1 MDVNCC
7 PRNDFSFPTK
17 NSSKDII
24 STWPTSLNG
33 TALLSNTSNFFL
45 DENIFEQEPKPFQDF
60 ILRNSS
66 NLVSLEPN
74 SSSSSSSLS
83 CVLPFQRLSLN
94 DINAQHSSSIFSF
107 AFNHSTSSTNYE
119 PLPFSSSH
127 QTNFNDE
134 NARPPWVLSVT
145 PASQISPPC
154 VQQNSSF
161 QNQQSIL
168 PLIPSTQDDSTENIR
183 HWIGDF
189 STEQS
194 TNNGIQQIPL
204 LSQKVFIGGVPRF
217 ATEAD
222 IHANFDR
229 FGAFEIQ
236 WPKLHGSHKEQH
248 RENGFFH
255 IVFHNAKSVCAL
267 LDSCS
272 RHTNN
277 NACTD
282 YFIHF
287 ETATGSRKTV
297 EVIPWN
303 IGDNNYALRPPQQLD
318 SKKTIFVGNLH
329 GTMTARY
336 LWRLMEDLFSGA
348 VYAGVDIDKYKY
360 PIGSGRV
367 TFDNSSS
374 FLHAVSTAFVD
385 VRTPRFLK
393 RLQIEPHLQYRFCS
407 LCKTSAGD
415 LFCRNFSCFDYF
427 CQRCWQKIHVGTM
440 ASHKAVTRHSK
451 SSQPVFH
458 PISTSQ
464 TPNSSSTSSINHPV
478 DCVVG
483 ANAF

>member
-1 MDVNCC
+1 MDINCC

-17 NSSKDII
+17 NSTKDFL
-24 STWPTSLNG
+24 STWPTTLNG
-33 TALLSNTSNFFL
+33 NISN
-45 DENIFEQEPKPFQDF
+45 ENIFDQETKPFQDY
-60 ILRNSS
+60 ILRNTS
-66 NLVSLEPN
+66 NILALEQ
-74 SSSSSSSLS
+74 SSSSSSSASSLS
-83 CVLPFQRLSLN
+83 CVLPFQQLVINDLN
-94 DINAQHSSSIFSF
+94 TQHNSSILPFT
-107 AFNHSTSSTNYE
+107 FNNNNNNNNNMNNFNE
-119 PLPFSSSH
+119 PLPFSTNH
-127 QTNFNDE
+127 QANINDE
-134 NARPPWVLSVT
+134 NARPPWLVSMA
-145 PASQISPPC
+145 PISQISPPFL
-154 VQQNSSF
+154 Q

-168 PLIPSTQDDSTENIR
+168 PMISPVQDDSTENIR

-194 TNNGIQQIPL
+194 NTNHNNIHNNNGMQQIPL

-217 ATEAD
+217 ATETD

-229 FGAFEIQ
+229 FGVFEIQ
-236 WPKLHGSHKEQH
+236 WPKLHGGHKEQH

-277 NACTD
+277 SACAD

-336 LWRLMEDLFSGA
+336 LWRLMEDLFGGA

-407 LCKTSAGD
+407 LCKTAAGD
-415 LFCRNFSCFDYF
+415 LFCRNFACFDYF
-427 CQRCWQKIHVGTM
+427 CQRCWQKIHIGSM
-440 ASHKAVTRHSK
+440 SSHKAVTRHSK

-458 PISTSQ
+458 PIQQSISQ
-464 TPNSSSTSSINHPV
+464 PI
-478 DCVVG
+478 DCIIG
-483 ANAF
+483 ANGF

>member
-7 PRNDFSFPTK
+7 PRNDFSFPMKNNTK
-17 NSSKDII
+17 EFV
-24 STWPTSLNG
+24 STWPTQASSTNNGLSLG
-33 TALLSNTSNFFL
+33 STLSS
-45 DENIFEQEPKPFQDF
+45 ENIFDQEQKPFQDY
-60 ILRNSS
+60 ILRNTS
-66 NLVSLEPN
+66 NIMSFEQ
-74 SSSSSSSLS
+74 S
-83 CVLPFQRLSLN
+83 CVLPFQQLVLN
-94 DINAQHSSSIFSF
+94 DLNPRTSSSSMLPFSF
-107 AFNHSTSSTNYE
+107 NNE
-119 PLPFSSSH
+119 PLPFGSSH
-127 QTNFNDE
+127 QSNMNDE
-134 NARPPWVLSVT
+134 NARPPWLLSIA
-145 PASQISPPC
+145 P
-154 VQQNSSF
+154 QQ
-161 QNQQSIL
+161 QPQQQQQQQQQQQSMVRV
-168 PLIPSTQDDSTENIR
+168 QDDTTENIR

-194 TNNGIQQIPL
+194 HDGNSIHQIPL

-217 ATEAD
+217 ATESD

-229 FGAFEIQ
+229 FGVFEIQ
-236 WPKLHGSHKEQH
+236 WPKLHGLHKEQH

-267 LDSCS
+267 LDCCS
-272 RHTNN
+272 RQTNN
-277 NACTD
+277 NACAD
-282 YFIHF
+282 YFVHF

-297 EVIPWN
+297 EIIPWN

-336 LWRLMEDLFSGA
+336 LWRLMEDLFGGA

-407 LCKTSAGD
+407 LCKTAAGD
-415 LFCRNFSCFDYF
+415 LFCRNFACFDYF
-427 CQRCWQKIHVGTM
+427 CQRCWQKIHIGSM
-440 ASHKAVTRHSK
+440 AAHKAVTRHSK
-451 SSQPVFH
+451 SSQPLFH
-458 PISTSQ
+458 PSLQAQ
-464 TPNSSSTSSINHPV
+464 T
-478 DCVVG
+478 VG
-483 ANAF
+483 SVIGTNGFQ

>member
-1 MDVNCC
+1 MDINCC

-17 NSSKDII
+17 NSTKDII
-24 STWPTSLNG
+24 STWPTTLNG
-33 TALLSNTSNFFL
+33 NLSN
-45 DENIFEQEPKPFQDF
+45 ENIFDQGNKPFQDY

-66 NLVSLEPN
+66 NLISLDQ
-74 SSSSSSSLS
+74 SS
-83 CVLPFQRLSLN
+83 CVLPFQQLVLN
-94 DINAQHSSSIFSF
+94 DLNSQHNSSILPFT
-107 AFNHSTSSTNYE
+107 FNNNTNNLNE
-119 PLPFSSSH
+119 PLPFGTSH

-134 NARPPWVLSVT
+134 NSRPPWLLSLAPV
-145 PASQISPPC
+145 SPPYL
-154 VQQNSSF
+154 QQQQ
-161 QNQQSIL
+161 QNQQSML
-168 PLIPSTQDDSTENIR
+168 PIIQDDSTENIR

-189 STEQS
+189 STEQT
-194 TNNGIQQIPL
+194 TNNNNNNNNGLQQIPL

-217 ATEAD
+217 ATETD

-229 FGAFEIQ
+229 FGVFEIQ
-236 WPKLHGSHKEQH
+236 WPKLHGGHKEQH

-277 NACTD
+277 SACAD

-336 LWRLMEDLFSGA
+336 LWRLMEDLFGGA

-407 LCKTSAGD
+407 LCKTAAGD
-415 LFCRNFSCFDYF
+415 LFCRNFACFDYF
-427 CQRCWQKIHVGTM
+427 CQRCWQKIHIGSM

-458 PISTSQ
+458 PIQQQSMPQ
-464 TPNSSSTSSINHPV
+464 PI

-483 ANAF
+483 ANGF

>member
-17 NSSKDII
+17 NSTKEII
-24 STWPTSLNG
+24 STWPTTLNG
-33 TALLSNTSNFFL
+33 NGNGGSNENIFDQEPKQFQDYILRNTSNL
-45 DENIFEQEPKPFQDF
+45 ISHEQ
-60 ILRNSS
+60 SS
-66 NLVSLEPN
+66 

-83 CVLPFQRLSLN
+83 CILPFQQLVINDLN
-94 DINAQHSSSIFSF
+94 NQHHSSS
-107 AFNHSTSSTNYE
+107 
-119 PLPFSSSH
+119 LPFTFNNNNNEALPFGTSH
-127 QTNFNDE
+127 QHNINDE
-134 NARPPWVLSVT
+134 NARPPWLLSIAPV
-145 PASQISPPC
+145 SQISPPFL
-154 VQQNSSF
+154 QQHNHQSY
-161 QNQQSIL
+161 QNQQQQSIL
-168 PLIPSTQDDSTENIR
+168 PMLSSSQDDTTENIR

-189 STEQS
+189 SNEQ
-194 TNNGIQQIPL
+194 TNNNNNNNNTNNNIQQIPL

-217 ATEAD
+217 ATETD

-229 FGAFEIQ
+229 FGVFEIQ
-236 WPKLHGSHKEQH
+236 WPKLHGGHKEQH

-277 NACTD
+277 NACAD

-407 LCKTSAGD
+407 LCKTAAGD
-415 LFCRNFSCFDYF
+415 LFCRNFACFDYF
-427 CQRCWQKIHVGTM
+427 CQRCWQKIHIGSM

-458 PISTSQ
+458 PIQQSMPQ
-464 TPNSSSTSSINHPV
+464 PL
-478 DCVVG
+478 DCIVG
-483 ANAF
+483 ANGF

>member
-1 MDVNCC
+1 MDINCC

-17 NSSKDII
+17 NSTKDII
-24 STWPTSLNG
+24 STWPTTLNG
-33 TALLSNTSNFFL
+33 NLSN
-45 DENIFEQEPKPFQDF
+45 ENIFDQETKPFQDY

-66 NLVSLEPN
+66 NIISLEQ
-74 SSSSSSSLS
+74 SS
-83 CVLPFQRLSLN
+83 CVLPFQQLVINDLN
-94 DINAQHSSSIFSF
+94 QQHNSSILPFT
-107 AFNHSTSSTNYE
+107 FNNTNNFNE
-119 PLPFSSSH
+119 PLPFGTSH
-127 QTNFNDE
+127 QAHINDE
-134 NARPPWVLSVT
+134 NARPPWLLSLAPV
-145 PASQISPPC
+145 SPPYL
-154 VQQNSSF
+154 Q

-168 PLIPSTQDDSTENIR
+168 PMISPMQDDSIENIR

-194 TNNGIQQIPL
+194 TNNNNGLQQIPL

-217 ATEAD
+217 ATETD

-229 FGAFEIQ
+229 FGVFEIQ
-236 WPKLHGSHKEQH
+236 WPKLHGGHKEQH

-277 NACTD
+277 SACAD

-336 LWRLMEDLFSGA
+336 LWRLMEDLFGGA

-407 LCKTSAGD
+407 LCKTAAGD
-415 LFCRNFSCFDYF
+415 LFCRNFACFDYF
-427 CQRCWQKIHVGTM
+427 CQRCWQKIHTGSM
-440 ASHKAVTRHSK
+440 SSHKAVTRHSK

-458 PISTSQ
+458 PIQQQSISQ
-464 TPNSSSTSSINHPV
+464 PI

-483 ANAF
+483 ANGF

>member
-1 MDVNCC
+1 MDINCC

-17 NSSKDII
+17 NSTKDII
-24 STWPTSLNG
+24 STWPTTLNG
-33 TALLSNTSNFFL
+33 TLPN
-45 DENIFEQEPKPFQDF
+45 ENIFDQETKPFQDY

-66 NLVSLEPN
+66 NIISLEQ
-74 SSSSSSSLS
+74 SS
-83 CVLPFQRLSLN
+83 CVLPFQQLVLN
-94 DINAQHSSSIFSF
+94 DLTTQHNSSFLPF
-107 AFNHSTSSTNYE
+107 TFNNNNNNTNNHHE
-119 PLPFSSSH
+119 PLPFGTSH
-127 QTNFNDE
+127 QTNMNDE
-134 NARPPWVLSVT
+134 NARPPWLLSLAPV
-145 PASQISPPC
+145 SPPFL
-154 VQQNSSF
+154 Q

-168 PLIPSTQDDSTENIR
+168 PMISPIQDDSIENIR

-194 TNNGIQQIPL
+194 TTNTNGLQQIPL

-217 ATEAD
+217 ATETD

-229 FGAFEIQ
+229 FGVFEIQ
-236 WPKLHGSHKEQH
+236 WPKLHGGHKEQH

-277 NACTD
+277 SACAD

-336 LWRLMEDLFSGA
+336 LWRLMEDLFGGA

-367 TFDNSSS
+367 TFYNSSS

-407 LCKTSAGD
+407 LCKTAAGD
-415 LFCRNFSCFDYF
+415 LFCRNFACFDYF
-427 CQRCWQKIHVGTM
+427 CQRCWQKIHIGSM

-458 PISTSQ
+458 PIQQQSISQ
-464 TPNSSSTSSINHPV
+464 AI

-483 ANAF
+483 ANGF

>member
-17 NSSKDII
+17 NSTKDII
-24 STWPTSLNG
+24 SSWPTTLNG
-33 TALLSNTSNFFL
+33 NLSN
-45 DENIFEQEPKPFQDF
+45 ENIFDQETKPFQDY
-60 ILRNSS
+60 ILRNNS
-66 NLVSLEPN
+66 NIMSLEQ
-74 SSSSSSSLS
+74 SS
-83 CVLPFQRLSLN
+83 CVLPFQQLVLN
-94 DINAQHSSSIFSF
+94 DLTTQHNSSILPFTFS
-107 AFNHSTSSTNYE
+107 NNTNSFHE
-119 PLPFSSSH
+119 PLPFGTSH
-127 QTNFNDE
+127 QSNHNDE
-134 NARPPWVLSVT
+134 NLRPPWLLSLAPV
-145 PASQISPPC
+145 SPPFLSSS
-154 VQQNSSF
+154 QNHTQNSLP
-161 QNQQSIL
+161 QSML
-168 PLIPSTQDDSTENIR
+168 PMLQDDSTENIR

-194 TNNGIQQIPL
+194 TNNNNGFQQIPL

-217 ATEAD
+217 ATETD

-229 FGAFEIQ
+229 FGVFEIQ
-236 WPKLHGSHKEQH
+236 WPKLHGGHKEQH

-277 NACTD
+277 SACAD

-336 LWRLMEDLFSGA
+336 LWRLMEDLFGGA

-407 LCKTSAGD
+407 LCKTAAGD
-415 LFCRNFSCFDYF
+415 LFCRNFACFDYF
-427 CQRCWQKIHVGTM
+427 CQRCWQKIHTGSM

-458 PISTSQ
+458 PLQQHQQQQ
-464 TPNSSSTSSINHPV
+464 TQSSIPPSPH

-483 ANAF
+483 ANGF

>member
-1 MDVNCC
+1 MNVNCC
-7 PRNDFSFPTK
+7 PRNDFSFPMKNNTK
-17 NSSKDII
+17 EFI
-24 STWPTSLNG
+24 STWPTTTTTTINGNGLNS
-33 TALLSNTSNFFL
+33 TISN
-45 DENIFEQEPKPFQDF
+45 ENIFQQEQKPFQDF
-60 ILRNSS
+60 ILRNTSNIMSFEQSCILPFQHLVLNDLHPRTNSS
-66 NLVSLEPN
+66 NLPFSFNNEA
-74 SSSSSSSLS
+74 
-83 CVLPFQRLSLN
+83 LPFG
-94 DINAQHSSSIFSF
+94 
-107 AFNHSTSSTNYE
+107 
-119 PLPFSSSH
+119 SSH
-127 QTNFNDE
+127 QSNINDE
-134 NARPPWVLSVT
+134 NARPPWLLSIT
-145 PASQISPPC
+145 PASQ
-154 VQQNSSF
+154 QQ
-161 QNQQSIL
+161 QQSIMR
-168 PLIPSTQDDSTENIR
+168 IQDDPTENIR

-189 STEQS
+189 SNES
-194 TNNGIQQIPL
+194 TNDINGIQQIPL

-217 ATEAD
+217 ATEID

-229 FGAFEIQ
+229 FGIFEIQ
-236 WPKLHGSHKEQH
+236 WPKLHGLHKEQH

-255 IVFHNAKSVCAL
+255 IVFHNAKSVCSL
-267 LDSCS
+267 LDNCS
-272 RHTNN
+272 RQTNSM
-277 NACTD
+277 ACSD

-336 LWRLMEDLFSGA
+336 LWRLMEDLFGGA

-407 LCKTSAGD
+407 LCKIAAGD
-415 LFCRNFSCFDYF
+415 LFCRNFACFDYF
-427 CQRCWQKIHVGTM
+427 CQRCWQKIHLGSM
-440 ASHKAVTRHSK
+440 SSHKAVTRHSK

-458 PISTSQ
+458 PSLPAQ
-464 TPNSSSTSSINHPV
+464 TVGNIIGIN
-478 DCVVG
+478 G
-483 ANAF
+483 FQLNQ

>member
-17 NSSKDII
+17 NSSKEMI
-24 STWPTSLNG
+24 STWPTTLNG
-33 TALLSNTSNFFL
+33 TNGSN
-45 DENIFEQEPKPFQDF
+45 ENLFDQEQKPFQDF
-60 ILRNSS
+60 ILRNTS
-66 NLVSLEPN
+66 NFISLEQSS

-83 CVLPFQRLSLN
+83 CVLPFQQLVLN
-94 DINAQHSSSIFSF
+94 DLNPPVGNSSILPFT
-107 AFNHSTSSTNYE
+107 FNQNTHNE
-119 PLPFSSSH
+119 PLPFGTSH
-127 QTNFNDE
+127 QANINDE
-134 NARPPWVLSVT
+134 NARPPWLLSIA
-145 PASQISPPC
+145 PLPQISPPYL
-154 VQQNSSF
+154 QQ
-161 QNQQSIL
+161 QQQQQSIL
-168 PLIPSTQDDSTENIR
+168 PLVSLPQDDSTENIR

-189 STEQS
+189 SNEQNS
-194 TNNGIQQIPL
+194 NSNGIQQIPL

-229 FGAFEIQ
+229 FGVFEIQ
-236 WPKLHGSHKEQH
+236 WPKLHGGHKEQH

-277 NACTD
+277 NACAD

-407 LCKTSAGD
+407 LCKTAAGD
-415 LFCRNFSCFDYF
+415 LFCRNFACFDYF
-427 CQRCWQKIHVGTM
+427 CQRCWQKIHIGSM

-458 PISTSQ
+458 PAQPS
-464 TPNSSSTSSINHPV
+464 PSSSIGHPV

-483 ANAF
+483 ANGF

>member
-1 MDVNCC
+1 MDINCC

-17 NSSKDII
+17 NSTKDTI
-24 STWPTSLNG
+24 STWPTTFNG
-33 TALLSNTSNFFL
+33 TLSN
-45 DENIFEQEPKPFQDF
+45 ENIFDQETKPFQDY

-66 NLVSLEPN
+66 NILSLEQ
-74 SSSSSSSLS
+74 SS
-83 CVLPFQRLSLN
+83 CVLPFQQLVLN
-94 DINAQHSSSIFSF
+94 DLTSQHNSSILPFT
-107 AFNHSTSSTNYE
+107 FNTNTNHFHE
-119 PLPFSSSH
+119 PLPFGTSH
-127 QTNFNDE
+127 QTNHNDE
-134 NARPPWVLSVT
+134 NARPPWLLSLAPV
-145 PASQISPPC
+145 SPPFL
-154 VQQNSSF
+154 QQNQS
-161 QNQQSIL
+161 QQQQQQQSIL
-168 PLIPSTQDDSTENIR
+168 PMIQDDSTENIR

-194 TNNGIQQIPL
+194 TNNNNGLQQIPL

-217 ATEAD
+217 ATETD

-229 FGAFEIQ
+229 FGVFEIQ
-236 WPKLHGSHKEQH
+236 WPKLHGGHKEQH

-277 NACTD
+277 SACAD

-297 EVIPWN
+297 EIIPWN

-336 LWRLMEDLFSGA
+336 LWRLMEDLFGGA

-407 LCKTSAGD
+407 LCKTAAGD
-415 LFCRNFSCFDYF
+415 LFCRNFACFDYF
-427 CQRCWQKIHVGTM
+427 CQRCWQKN
-440 ASHKAVTRHSK
+440 SHW
-451 SSQPVFH
+451 
-458 PISTSQ
+458 
-464 TPNSSSTSSINHPV
+464 
-478 DCVVG
+478 
-483 ANAF
+483 

>member
-7 PRNDFSFPTK
+7 PRNDFSFPMK
-17 NSSKDII
+17 NSTKEFV
-24 STWPTSLNG
+24 STWPTA
-33 TALLSNTSNFFL
+33 TTSNGVTSTISN
-45 DENIFEQEPKPFQDF
+45 ENIFDQEQKPFQDY
-60 ILRNSS
+60 ILRNTS
-66 NLVSLEPN
+66 NIMSLEQ
-74 SSSSSSSLS
+74 S
-83 CVLPFQRLSLN
+83 CVLPFQQLVLN
-94 DINAQHSSSIFSF
+94 DLNPRNSSSAMRPFSYNNE
-107 AFNHSTSSTNYE
+107 A
-119 PLPFSSSH
+119 LPFSSNH
-127 QTNFNDE
+127 QSNINDE
-134 NARPPWVLSVT
+134 NACPPWLLSLT
-145 PASQISPPC
+145 SSSSSQ
-154 VQQNSSF
+154 QQ
-161 QNQQSIL
+161 QQHQHQQQQQQQQQQSIL
-168 PLIPSTQDDSTENIR
+168 PIRDDTTENIR

-194 TNNGIQQIPL
+194 TDMNGIQQIPL

-217 ATEAD
+217 ATETD

-229 FGAFEIQ
+229 FGVFEIQ
-236 WPKLHGSHKEQH
+236 WPKLHGVHKEQH

-255 IVFHNAKSVCAL
+255 IVFHNAKSVCSL
-267 LDSCS
+267 LDNCS
-272 RHTNN
+272 RQTNN
-277 NACTD
+277 NACAD

-336 LWRLMEDLFSGA
+336 LWRLMEDLFGGA

-407 LCKTSAGD
+407 LCKISAGD
-415 LFCRNFSCFDYF
+415 LFCRNFACFDYF
-427 CQRCWQKIHVGTM
+427 CQRCWQKIHIGNM
-440 ASHKAVTRHSK
+440 SSHKAVTRHSK
-451 SSQPVFH
+451 SSQPIFH
-458 PISTSQ
+458 PPMQAQ
-464 TPNSSSTSSINHPV
+464 T
-478 DCVVG
+478 VG
-483 ANAF
+483 TVRNVNGF